1 MTSPTP
7 YLANPA
13 RCKEVVRRYG
23 FSFRKKY
30 GQNFLIDERVLE
42 DTIAI
47 AGITKDD
54 FVLEIGPGIG
64 TLTQYLAS
72 AARSVVAVEIDKM
85 LLPILE
91 DTLSDWDNVRVINAD
106 ILKTDI
112 RAIADSE
119 NEGRPIKIAA
129 NLPYYITTPI
139 IMGLLESGAP
149 IESMTVMVQKEVAER
164 MVEGPGSKTYG
175 ALSLAVQYF
184 AETDIARIVK
194 PSSFLPQPGVDS
206 AIVHM
211 KRYATPP
218 VAVKDE
224 RQMFRLIR
232 AAFNERRKTLANA
245 ISNDPN
251 LPLSKEDARALL
263 VRAGFSE
270 TVRGEQLS
278 LAAFA
283 RLSDLI

>member
-1 MTSPTP
+1 MAACPQESEYTYMTSPTP

-106 ILKTDI
+106 ILKTD
-112 RAIADSE
+112 S
-119 NEGRPIKIAA
+119 AA
-129 NLPYYITTPI
+129 AQNMNLDNILNAESTRYTITMVTI
-139 IMGLLESGAP
+139 IPVLLIYP
-149 IESMTVMVQKEVAER
+149 FFQR
-164 MVEGPGSKTYG
+164 
-175 ALSLAVQYF
+175 YF
-184 AETDIARIVK
+184 VK
-194 PSSFLPQPGVDS
+194 G
-206 AIVHM
+206 IM
-211 KRYATPP
+211 IG
-218 VAVKDE
+218 AVK
-224 RQMFRLIR
+224 
-232 AAFNERRKTLANA
+232 
-245 ISNDPN
+245 
-251 LPLSKEDARALL
+251 
-263 VRAGFSE
+263 G
-270 TVRGEQLS
+270 
-278 LAAFA
+278 
-283 RLSDLI
+283 